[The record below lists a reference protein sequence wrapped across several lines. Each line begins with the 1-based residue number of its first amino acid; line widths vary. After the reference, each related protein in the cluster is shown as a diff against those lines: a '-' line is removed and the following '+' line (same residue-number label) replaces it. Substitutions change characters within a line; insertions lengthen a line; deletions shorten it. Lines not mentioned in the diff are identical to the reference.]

1 MKMIRN
7 YFIRKRIKSELM
19 ALVSENIDMK
29 NKNININE
37 LKKTDLDSI
46 DMMNLLQVIE
56 KKWGKLNLA
65 DLYQAQ
71 DFDDIVILIHKNQS

>member
-1 MKMIRN
+1 MKMIKN
-7 YFIRKRIKSELM
+7 YLSRKKIKAELM
-19 ALVSENIDMK
+19 VLVSENIDLK
-29 NKNININE
+29 NKKINE

-46 DMMNLLQVIE
+46 DMMNMLQVIE

-71 DFDDIVILIHKNQS
+71 DFDDIVILIQKNQS

>member
-19 ALVSENIDMK
+19 ALVSKNIDMK
-29 NKNININE
+29 NKNINE

-56 KKWGKLNLA
+56 IKWGKLNLA